1 MDRVNVLHS
10 TPLHSNP
17 FRAGCSGCG
26 RDRARLEQGRVGAAA
41 NERDDAAG
49 CLREE
54 RERETPAAAS
64 SSPLLLLFP
73 EYTELYHSTLDD
85 RTATLPLPSSA
96 NLSIL
101 A

>member
-1 MDRVNVLHS
+1 MDGVNVLYS

-26 RDRARLEQGRVGAAA
+26 RDRVRLEQGRVGAAA

-54 RERETPAAAS
+54 RGETPAAAS
-64 SSPLLLLFP
+64 SSSPLLFP

-85 RTATLPLPSSA
+85 RTATLPLPS
-96 NLSIL
+96 
-101 A
+101 